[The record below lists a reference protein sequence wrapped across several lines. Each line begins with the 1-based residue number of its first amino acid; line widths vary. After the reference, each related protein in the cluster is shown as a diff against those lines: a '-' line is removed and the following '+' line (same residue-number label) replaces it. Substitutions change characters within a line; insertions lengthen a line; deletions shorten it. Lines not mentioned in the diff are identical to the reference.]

1 MPDTPEFKFKLE
13 IHTKGGTK
21 HLLAVAALLLVL
33 SIPLFPI
40 PSTCIS
46 ADG

>member
-21 HLLAVAALLLVL
+21 HLLAVAALVFVL
-33 SIPLFPI
+33 SIPVVSYIAYLHFH
-40 PSTCIS
+40 
-46 ADG
+46 